1 LKKKGKK
8 TLSQID
14 CCQKEEVYLYGGC
27 VLTRALFRKER
38 EERERKK
45 RAPKSFPELPL
56 LLWFIQIDFF
66 EMMEKRK
73 KLN

>member
-1 LKKKGKK
+1 
-8 TLSQID
+8 
-14 CCQKEEVYLYGGC
+14 